1 MVLAADTF
9 DRKRKLLEESCVLI
23 ERLKKVRA
31 LNADPR
37 LVGINP
43 RLREVEGRGVII
55 RARKR
60 FR

>member
-9 DRKRKLLEESCVLI
+9 AKKRLLLEESCILI
-23 ERLKKVRA
+23 ERLKKLRA

-43 RLREVEGRGVII
+43 RLFGAEDIDAAVRSRI
-55 RARKR
+55 RKR
-60 FR
+60 